1 MERRAIEF
9 HDSELLFVRREGPNL
24 RVRVSAY
31 VHVSDGEPGRDSGT
45 GWTQDVDFILRDALV
60 ETAAPA
66 GKLELADGRLRI
78 DDRLLENLV
87 PLPFEDVGAVKL
99 ELDGIGGKFCAT
111 ATSLSLLEA
120 GEARFVED
128 VPGET

>member
-60 ETAAPA
+60 EIAAPA

-87 PLPFEDVGAVKL
+87 PLPVDRRIHTRTAPSLKLARRSPGGLSKVGWNEKS
-99 ELDGIGGKFCAT
+99 DT
-111 ATSLSLLEA
+111 P
-120 GEARFVED
+120 R
-128 VPGET
+128 